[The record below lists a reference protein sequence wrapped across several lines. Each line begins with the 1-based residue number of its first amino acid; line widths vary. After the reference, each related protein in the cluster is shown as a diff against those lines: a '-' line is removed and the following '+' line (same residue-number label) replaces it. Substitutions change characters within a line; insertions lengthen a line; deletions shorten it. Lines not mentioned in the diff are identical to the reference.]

1 MKIVIWLAASLFVVC
16 SLSGCWAL
24 WGDPS
29 SATRPWIDVQR
40 GNIYGNEVREE
51 REIRDIAVDN
61 YNACLDRG
69 LPGWKCEQYLVP
81 QGGGHGAYGYGRGRT
96 LGSVARDAMV
106 EIHLAE
112 GAQEDFSQNG
122 AIRDL
127 QGDLAAE
134 TDERK
139 AADTELSGRVDTAQS
154 RADAAYGRATEARSR
169 ADVAVGQA
177 GRANGRLDKA
187 GRRLKASDS
196 MSRARDADLHERLR
210 KLEEDDKNND
220 EEKE

>member
-1 MKIVIWLAASLFVVC
+1 MKNVMWLAASLFAVMC
-16 SLSGCWAL
+16 LSGCWAL

-29 SATRPWIDVQR
+29 SATRPWIEVQAS
-40 GNIYGNEVREE
+40 NVYANEVAEE
-51 REIRDIAVDN
+51 REIRDIAVDR
-61 YNACLDRG
+61 YNSCLDSG

-127 QGDLAAE
+127 QGDLAVEMA
-134 TDERK
+134 ERK
-139 AADTELSGRVDTAQS
+139 AADTDLSGRVDTAQS
-154 RADAAYGRATEARSR
+154 RADAAYGRASEARSR
-169 ADVAVGQA
+169 ADAAAGQA
-177 GRANGRLDKA
+177 SRANGRLDKA
-187 GRRLKASDS
+187 GRQLKRVDS
-196 MSRARDADLHERLR
+196 TSRRGDADLHERLR
-210 KLEEDDKNND
+210 RLEEDDTND
-220 EEKE
+220 EKEKE